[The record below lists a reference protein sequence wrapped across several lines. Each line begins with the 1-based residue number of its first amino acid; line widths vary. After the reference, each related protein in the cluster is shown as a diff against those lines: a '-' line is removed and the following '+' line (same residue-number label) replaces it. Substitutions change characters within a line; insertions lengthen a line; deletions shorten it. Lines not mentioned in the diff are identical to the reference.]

1 MSQLTMC
8 LTLQDQQILDFILD
22 NKRQGEVGGVEM
34 WKLMEER
41 GAVEGRSWQ
50 SLKERFRKT
59 IVTKLRTY
67 GLTDEQLA
75 TFTSGPKAKAK
86 GKQKRMVAGRPAVVD

>member
-1 MSQLTMC
+1 MLPP
-8 LTLQDQQILDFILD
+8 LQDQHILDFILE

-59 IVTKLRTY
+59 IVKNMKTY

-75 TFTSGPKAKAK
+75 TFASGPKGKL
-86 GKQKRMVAGRPAVVD
+86 KQKRMGGPLL